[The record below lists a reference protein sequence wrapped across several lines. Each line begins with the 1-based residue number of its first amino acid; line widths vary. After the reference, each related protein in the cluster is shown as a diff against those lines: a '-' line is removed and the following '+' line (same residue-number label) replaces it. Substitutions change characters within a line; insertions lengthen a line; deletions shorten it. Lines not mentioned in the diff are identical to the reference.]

1 MVLKMILVQ
10 GGWLF
15 VQDLPKKLLLKL
27 KPKGVFLGILD
38 ESRLEKTKEIWTF
51 GGQKSRLLGAQP
63 KRQQRHRFKGAAQ
76 RSEAQFISMEACA
89 TSVIRVTLKDRV
101 LRLQIVLS
109 VARGPVCLG
118 LFSQGA
124 CRCA

>member
-15 VQDLPKKLLLKL
+15 VQDLTKKIVVKAQA
-27 KPKGVFLGILD
+27 KRRFFRD
-38 ESRLEKTKEIWTF
+38 YESRLEKTKEIWTF

-124 CRCA
+124 